1 METDTLLTSI
11 QPGNWSVQI
20 QPFTVYIIVSMIV
33 VLVLLFVS
41 ALVSGSE
48 VAYFSLNAND
58 KQKLKRKGKTNHLVL
73 KNLENPEKLLATILV
88 TNNFVNIG
96 IIILTA
102 NITNNLINVQNSTF
116 LVFIFQVV
124 LITFL
129 LLVFSEILPK
139 LYANHYSLGFARFM
153 ALPLQILEK
162 VFRPL
167 NSLLIVSTSFINTR
181 LQKHKK
187 NLSMDEISHALKLT
201 SEQELSEEKEI
212 LEGIVK
218 FGNKNVA
225 EIMKPRVDVVS
236 LDIKTNFK
244 TVLNVI
250 VDSGFSRIPVFVGSF
265 DNIKGI
271 LYIKD
276 ILPHSHKSDS
286 FNWQTLIRPPFYV
299 PETKKINSLL
309 KEFQKSKVHLAV
321 VVDEY
326 GGTSG
331 IVTLED
337 VLEEIVGEIV
347 DEFDEED
354 NFFTQISENVFLFD
368 GKTLLG
374 DFFKISKCD
383 DTVFDTIKGD
393 AETLAGLIL
402 ELKGEIPMLH
412 EKIGFNQFNFT
423 IEAVDNR
430 RIKQIKIEIERD
442 SKEQKLSGK

>member
-1 METDTLLTSI
+1 LETDTLLISV

-20 QPFTVYIIVSMIV
+20 QPFSVYIIVSMAV
-33 VLVLLFVS
+33 VLVMLFIS

-58 KQKLKRKGKTNHLVL
+58 RQKLKKKSKTNQLVT

-102 NITNNLINVQNSTF
+102 NITNNLITIQNSPVLEF
-116 LVFIFQVV
+116 MLQVV
-124 LITFL
+124 LISFL
-129 LLVFSEILPK
+129 LLLFGEILPK
-139 LYANHYSLGFARFM
+139 LYATHFSLGFARFM
-153 ALPLQILEK
+153 ALPLQFLEK

-181 LQKHKK
+181 LQKHQK
-187 NLSMDEISHALKLT
+187 NVSMDEISQALKLT
-201 SEQELSEEKEI
+201 SDQELSDEKEI

-236 LDIKTNFK
+236 LDIKNSFK

-250 VDSGFSRIPVFVGSF
+250 VDSGFSRIPVYVGSF

-286 FNWQTLIRPPFYV
+286 FNWQTLIRAPFYV

-383 DTVFDTIKGD
+383 DTVFDSVQGD

-402 ELKGEIPMLH
+402 ELKGEIPALK
-412 EKIGFNQFNFT
+412 EKIVYNQFTFT
-423 IEAVDNR
+423 IEAVDKR
-430 RIKQIKIEIERD
+430 RIKQLKVEIKRD
-442 SKEQKLSGK
+442 SAE

>member
-1 METDTLLTSI
+1 LETDTLLISV

-20 QPFTVYIIVSMIV
+20 QPFSVYIIVSMAV
-33 VLVLLFVS
+33 VLVMLFIS

-58 KQKLKRKGKTNHLVL
+58 RQKLKKKSKTNQLVT

-102 NITNNLINVQNSTF
+102 NITNNLITIQNSPVVEF
-116 LVFIFQVV
+116 LFQVV
-124 LITFL
+124 LISFL
-129 LLVFSEILPK
+129 LLLFGEILPK
-139 LYANHYSLGFARFM
+139 LYATHFSLGFARFM
-153 ALPLQILEK
+153 ALPLQFLEK

-181 LQKHKK
+181 VQKHQK
-187 NLSMDEISHALKLT
+187 NVSMDEISQALKLT
-201 SEQELSEEKEI
+201 SDQELSDEKEI

-236 LDIKTNFK
+236 LDIKNSFK
-244 TVLNVI
+244 TVLSVI
-250 VDSGFSRIPVFVGSF
+250 VDSGFSRIPVYIGSF

-383 DTVFDTIKGD
+383 DTVFDSVQGD

-402 ELKGEIPMLH
+402 ELKGEIPVLH
-412 EKIGFNQFNFT
+412 EKFEYNKFHFT

-430 RIKQIKIEIERD
+430 RIKQIKVEIKQD
-442 SKEQKLSGK
+442 SNHQ

>member
-1 METDTLLTSI
+1 
-11 QPGNWSVQI
+11 
-20 QPFTVYIIVSMIV
+20 
-33 VLVLLFVS
+33 
-41 ALVSGSE
+41 
-48 VAYFSLNAND
+48 
-58 KQKLKRKGKTNHLVL
+58 
-73 KNLENPEKLLATILV
+73 
-88 TNNFVNIG
+88 
-96 IIILTA
+96 
-102 NITNNLINVQNSTF
+102 
-116 LVFIFQVV
+116 VV
-124 LITFL
+124 LISFL
-129 LLVFSEILPK
+129 LLLFGEILPK
-139 LYANHYSLGFARFM
+139 LYASHFSLGFARFM
-153 ALPLQILEK
+153 ALPLQLLEK
-162 VFRPL
+162 LFRPL
-167 NSLLIVSTSFINTR
+167 NSLLIVSTSFISTR
-181 LQKHKK
+181 LQRHQK
-187 NLSMDEISHALKLT
+187 NVSMDEISQALKLT

-236 LDIKTNFK
+236 LDIKNNFK
-244 TVLNVI
+244 TVLSVI
-250 VDSGFSRIPVFVGSF
+250 VDSGFSRIPVYIGSF

-276 ILPHSHKSDS
+276 ILPHSHKGDS

-309 KEFQKSKVHLAV
+309 KEFQKNKVHLAV

-383 DTVFDTIKGD
+383 DTVFDPVKGD

-402 ELKGEIPMLH
+402 ELKGEIPVLR
-412 EKIGFNQFNFT
+412 EKIAYNQFNFT

-430 RIKQIKIEIERD
+430 RIKQIKVEIKRNSAE
-442 SKEQKLSGK
+442 K

>member
-1 METDTLLTSI
+1 METDTLLTPSQSGI
-11 QPGNWSVQI
+11 WSAQFMPVTTYVV
-20 QPFTVYIIVSMIV
+20 FSLIV
-33 VLVLLFVS
+33 VLLLLIIS

-48 VAYFSLNAND
+48 VAYFSLNATD
-58 KQKLKRKGKTNHLVL
+58 KQKLKKKSKINNQVL
-73 KNLENPEKLLATILV
+73 KNLESPEKLLATILV

-102 NITNNLINVQNSTF
+102 NITNNLITIINAPVIE
-116 LVFIFQVV
+116 FILQVV
-124 LITFL
+124 LISFL
-129 LLVFSEILPK
+129 LLIFGEILPK
-139 LYANHYSLGFARFM
+139 LYATHFSLGFARFM
-153 ALPLQILEK
+153 AIPLQLLEK
-162 VFRPL
+162 ICRPV
-167 NSLLIVSTSFINTR
+167 NTLLIASTSFVNHR
-181 LQKHKK
+181 LQKHHK
-187 NLSMDEISHALKLT
+187 NVSIDEISQALKLT
-201 SEQELSEEKEI
+201 SNQELSEEKEM

-225 EIMKPRVDVVS
+225 EIMNPRVDVVS
-236 LDIKTNFK
+236 LDIKTSFS
-244 TVLNVI
+244 TVLNLI
-250 VDSGFSRIPVFVGSF
+250 VDSGFSRIPVYVGSF

-276 ILPHSHKSDS
+276 ILPHSHKNDS

-309 KEFQKSKVHLAV
+309 KEFQKNKVHLAV
-321 VVDEY
+321 VIDEY

-347 DEFDEED
+347 DEFDEEE

-383 DTVFDTIKGD
+383 DNVFNSIKGE

-402 ELKGEIPMLH
+402 EIKGEIPEIH
-412 EKIGFNQFNFT
+412 EKIEYKQFIFT
-423 IEAVDNR
+423 IEAVDKR
-430 RIKQIKIEIERD
+430 RIKQIKIEI
-442 SKEQKLSGK
+442 K